1 LDTGFLIDEALKAK
15 LLKCPDL
22 PSPPGVAIRILEI
35 GNDPQ
40 ADLARIAEVISL
52 DPALT
57 TKILR
62 IANSTF
68 YSGQRKVEN
77 LRQAIVLFGLNG
89 TLTLALSFSLVQAH
103 GRRDNAGIDY
113 NAFWRRSLAAANACR
128 QLGKR
133 VGLGNMEDLFL
144 AGLLQDIGMLALEQA
159 MPEVYIGQENLQSD
173 HRALYAF
180 EQATLE
186 VDHATVGAWLMARWN
201 LPERWVTAVAASH
214 NPGVARDP
222 VHQTLAYCVAVSSDL
237 ADFWWSENPEATL
250 ARAAERAEKWL
261 PDARETLADV
271 IEAVT
276 QEVEQTATMF
286 DIDLGDT
293 SLMLSLMAQA
303 RDILIVRSLHS
314 QLQAESLSQTTQSLE
329 SRTREL
335 EEQTRRDGLTGIYN
349 RTHLDAVLDEE
360 LQAAVA
366 QRWPLALA
374 LIDLD
379 HFKQVNDSYGHLAG
393 DKVLRQAAQLLAT
406 CSRNSDTAARFGGE
420 EFVLI
425 MPGTDLQGAQ
435 VVCDRL
441 LTAFRETQ
449 HNISDAKATVV
460 TISIGLV
467 VQSEATGFSDTE
479 AFIQAADNALYA
491 AKLGGRDRIIVYDE
505 QQSAPPESHP
515 VA

>member
-1 LDTGFLIDEALKAK
+1 VCNILNDLENSFLIDDALKAK

-35 GNDPQ
+35 CNDPR
-40 ADLARIAEVISL
+40 ADLAKIAEVVSL

-57 TKILR
+57 TKVLR
-62 IANSTF
+62 IANSTC
-68 YSGQRKVEN
+68 YAGQRKVEN
-77 LRQAIVLFGLNG
+77 LRQAIVIFGLNG

-103 GRRDNAGIDY
+103 AKRDRTGIDY
-113 NAFWRRSLAAANACR
+113 NAFWRRSLAAASACR

-133 VGLGNMEDLFL
+133 VGLTNMEDLFL
-144 AGLLQDIGMLALEQA
+144 AGLLQDIGMLVFEQA
-159 MPEVYIGQENLQSD
+159 MPETYIGHNILQSD
-173 HRALYAF
+173 HRALHTY

-186 VDHATVGAWLMARWN
+186 ADHATVGAWLLARWN

-214 NPGVARDP
+214 NPEAALDTE
-222 VHQTLAYCVAVSSDL
+222 HQTLAHCVAVSSDL
-237 ADFWWSENPEATL
+237 ADFWWSENPEAAL
-250 ARAAERAEKWL
+250 ARAAGRAEKWL
-261 PDARETLADV
+261 HIERETLAEV

-276 QEVEQTATMF
+276 QEVEQTAGLF
-286 DIDLGDT
+286 EINLGDT

-303 RDILIVRSLHS
+303 KELLIERSLHS
-314 QLQAESLSQTTQSLE
+314 QLQAESLSLTKLALE
-329 SRTREL
+329 SRTRDL

-360 LQAAVA
+360 LHAAVT
-366 QRWPLALA
+366 QGWPLALA

-379 HFKQVNDSYGHLAG
+379 HFKVVNDTYGHLAG
-393 DKVLRQAAQLLAT
+393 DEVLRLAAQLLAR

-435 VVCDRL
+435 VVCNRL

-449 HNISDAKATVV
+449 HKISDEKATVV
-460 TISIGLV
+460 TISIGLA
-467 VQSEATGFSDTE
+467 VQCEATGFSDTE
-479 AFIQAADNALYA
+479 AFIQAADKALYA
-491 AKLGGRDRIIVYDE
+491 AKSGGRNRIIVSDE
-505 QQSAPPESHP
+505 Q
-515 VA
+515 